1 MKSVQKYAVMLY
13 GSNYLFAKDNVPP
26 RKYAFFVWRCVEAD
40 SKAEAEAIALQR
52 VRDYPYD
59 SCFICNAEDDPPVLQ
74 VKEVREGYG
83 DLQPPGSGYIYFGE
97 GDDEE
102 PPKGFF
108 AKLRRKFSRVTYR
121 EW

>member
-13 GSNYLFAKDNVPP
+13 GSNYLLAKDNVSP

-40 SKAEAEAIALQR
+40 SQAEAEAIA
-52 VRDYPYD
+52 
-59 SCFICNAEDDPPVLQ
+59 
-74 VKEVREGYG
+74 
-83 DLQPPGSGYIYFGE
+83 LQPPGSGYIYFGE

-108 AKLRRKFSRVTYR
+108 AKLRRKFSRVTLR